1 MERAMR
7 RKSTPVMSSLLVHGL
22 MSHEGRSLPTAV
34 QAMGGRRGGEGK
46 GRCPGGTILSDAV
59 PYPPSTP
66 FEGLRTDARPGAR
79 NAPQPGAVCAAAV
92 RVPGR
97 GHQARDRLHAAQ
109 LPDVD

>member
-7 RKSTPVMSSLLVHGL
+7 RKSAPVMSSLPVHGL
-22 MSHEGRSLPTAV
+22 MSHEG
-34 QAMGGRRGGEGK
+34 GRMGK
-46 GRCPGGTILSDAV
+46 GRCPGVTILSDAV
-59 PYPPSTP
+59 PNPSPTP
-66 FEGLRTDARPGAR
+66 FESLRTDARPGAR
-79 NAPQPGAVCAAAV
+79 NAPEPGAVCAAAV